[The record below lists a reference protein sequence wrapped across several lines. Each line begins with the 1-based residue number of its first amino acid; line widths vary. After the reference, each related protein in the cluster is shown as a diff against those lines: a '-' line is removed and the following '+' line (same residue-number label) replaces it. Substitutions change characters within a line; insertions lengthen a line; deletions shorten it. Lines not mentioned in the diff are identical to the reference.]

1 MFGTFRSGGRR
12 VRAYR
17 ASHCGRARAC
27 GAYRSMVARSIRCGI
42 FGLPQSRPVS
52 NVQSRVMIS
61 PTAPAARARS
71 TRASIS
77 ARPPIQY
84 TWKNVLGL
92 AAATSSTGLLPNE
105 LRPTARPR
113 FAAARATAASPS
125 GCTACTPVGERITGM
140 DTGWPSTVVA
150 RSRCLANPATCGA
163 NPSSP
168 NAATLSASVA
178 PCSDPATTDQYTDF
192 GNRFLARR
200 SASATVSS
208 HPLPIAVLPG
218 LLDHLAGV
226 DGQRDA
232 GDVPG
237 LVGGQEQDRVGDVR
251 RLDPRDRQGVQV
263 LEPGGQH
270 LPGPL
275 GRR

>member
-1 MFGTFRSGGRR
+1 MFGTLRSGGRK
-12 VRAYR
+12 VPAYR
-17 ASHCGRARAC
+17 ASHRGRTTAC
-27 GAYRSMVARSIRCGI
+27 GAYRTMVPRLIRSGI
-42 FGLPQSRPVS
+42 AGLPQSRPLA
-52 NVQSRVMIS
+52 NVQSKVMIS

-77 ARPPIQY
+77 GRPPTQY
-84 TWKNVLGL
+84 IWNNVWGL
-92 AAATSSTGLLPNE
+92 AAATCSTGLLPNE
-105 LRPTARPR
+105 LSPTAVPR
-113 FAAARATAASPS
+113 FAAARATATSPS
-125 GCTACTPVGERITGM
+125 GCTACTPVGDRITGI
-140 DTGWPSTVVA
+140 DTGWPSTVTD
-150 RSRCLANPATCGA
+150 RSRAAGSPAACGA

-168 NAATLSASVA
+168 NAATLSLSVA

-192 GNRFLARR
+192 GSRLRARR
-200 SASATVSS
+200 SASATVSN

-263 LEPGGQH
+263 LESGGQR